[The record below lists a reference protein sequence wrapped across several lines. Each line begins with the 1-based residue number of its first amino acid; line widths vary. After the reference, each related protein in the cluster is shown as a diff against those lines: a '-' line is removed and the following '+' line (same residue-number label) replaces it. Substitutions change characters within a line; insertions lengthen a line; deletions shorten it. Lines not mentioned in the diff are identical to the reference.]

1 MTQRRGFKTFV
12 EADKA
17 GPYDE
22 YPMFPPGTDP
32 QICLSRNAR
41 PQPFHLVCEQDT
53 LLVQMSGEGRVYFET
68 GPVRYHT
75 LEPGDFVYLP
85 GGTPHRIVPESE
97 SVQYR
102 FKAEHAGLEGVAWYC
117 ERCGAEIRRDEFD
130 TAQEL
135 PQEAYLR
142 LCEQF
147 NASEELRRC
156 PQCAA
161 LHPRVDIAGNRWAQI
176 AAELREL
183 ARQRA
188 AGELAEG
195 ED

>member
-12 EADKA
+12 EAKKA

-32 QICLSRNAR
+32 QICLSRNDKA
-41 PQPFHLVCEQDT
+41 QPFYLVCEQDT
-53 LLVQMSGEGRVYFET
+53 VLVQMSGEGRVLFKEA
-68 GPVRYHT
+68 PARFHKV
-75 LEPGDFVYLP
+75 EPGDFVYVP

-117 ERCGAEIRRDEFD
+117 EACGEEIRRDEWD
-130 TAQEL
+130 TEKEL
-135 PQEAYLR
+135 SQEAYLR

-147 NASEELRRC
+147 NASEKHRSC
-156 PQCAA
+156 PSCGAV
-161 LHPRVDIAGNRWAQI
+161 HPVVDIGGNRWAEI
-176 AAELREL
+176 ARELREL

-188 AGELAEG
+188 AGQLDSEA
-195 ED
+195 